1 MNIIIKTSP
10 AYQIVGMKREISFA
24 ENTTSVLWQNFMPR
38 RNEITDKINSDLFSI
53 SIYPEDFFKTF
64 DIHKKFEKCAGIA
77 VKSTESIPD
86 GMQLIPINEGLYATF
101 IYKGLAANYP
111 KVFQDVLQAW
121 LPEHGYQI
129 DNRPF
134 FEILG
139 EKYKRDAE
147 DSEEEIWI
155 PVINMLTY

>member
-1 MNIIIKTSP
+1 MNIIIKSSP
-10 AYQIVGMKREISFA
+10 LFQIICMKRQISFA
-24 ENTTSVLWQNFMPR
+24 ENTTNLLWQSFMPR
-38 RNEITDKINSDLFSI
+38 RSEINNKINSDLFSI
-53 SIYPEDFFKTF
+53 SIYPEDFFSAF
-64 DIHKKFEKCAGIA
+64 DAHKKFEKYAGIP
-77 VKSTESIPD
+77 VKYTESVPE
-86 GMQLIPINEGLYATF
+86 GMQLISIEVGLYATF
-101 IYKGLAANYP
+101 MYKGLAENYP
-111 KVFQDVLQAW
+111 NVFQNILQNW

-155 PVINMLTY
+155 PVINMLMG